1 MSATIRKMAPLADG
15 AGAVM
20 DLSSVPDLNSVLPES
35 RLRDSLDAELE
46 PQEAWQAIAE
56 ARDWLSGSETQQ

>member
-46 PQEAWQAIAE
+46 PQEAW
-56 ARDWLSGSETQQ
+56 